1 MKSSHLVFL
10 TSIVGM
16 LMFFG
21 MASQVH
27 AQTEEIQQQ
36 PAEAAFG
43 QLEGEERTVELEGAI
58 TAEPA
63 RPLIQFTYSRTDVRF
78 TGIIVRQRT
87 RNFYTELRKGSSM
100 EVGPPLIEDVLGFPD
115 GPGDDWD
122 PLGIGP
128 GVIQNLESGQELSD
142 RVAEELE
149 DIRQQRIKAQRELEE
164 MKKSMEE
171 DPG

>member
-1 MKSSHLVFL
+1 MKISQLVFL
-10 TSIVGM
+10 ISIVGM

-21 MASQVH
+21 MTSQVH
-27 AQTEEIQQQ
+27 AQTEEVQQQ
-36 PAEAAFG
+36 PADAAFE

-63 RPLIQFTYSRTDVRF
+63 RPLIQFTYSRPDVLF
-78 TGIIVRQRT
+78 VGTTVRQRT

-128 GVIQNLESGQELSD
+128 DVIQNLEARQELSD
-142 RVAEELE
+142 RVEEELE

-164 MKKSMEE
+164 MKKLMEE